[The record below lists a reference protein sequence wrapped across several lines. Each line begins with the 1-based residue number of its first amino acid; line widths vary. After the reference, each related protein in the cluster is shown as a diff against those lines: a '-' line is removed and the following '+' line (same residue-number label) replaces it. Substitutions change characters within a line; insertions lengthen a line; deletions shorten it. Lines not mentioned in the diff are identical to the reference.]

1 MPRHRTPGSNVFCFS
16 SSKSQDYCCKPR
28 SWPSTRF
35 IASLASLFLQYIT
48 QSAQTLGFKHRS
60 TSDILMRKQISHDVA
75 VSRLSRPDSWAR
87 SQRCA
92 CTSGGTWLA
101 PSPASSRRTDTGA
114 PPKRRRRCCPGCA
127 RWVCHKR
134 RGRTVSAATAAV
146 RARRED
152 SVRSCCGS
160 RRFLPASPPAPGP
173 SRVQRT
179 VRTAWTG
186 SAIRMIT
193 VFGSH
198 FWVYF
203 WNNPK
208 SEAILEWIC
217 MSPPEKD
224 FGVKSEKRLVQPCP
238 EVWTLRF

>member
-16 SSKSQDYCCKPR
+16 SPKSQDYCCKPR
-28 SWPSTRF
+28 SWPSTCF
-35 IASLASLFLQYIT
+35 IVSLASLFLQYIT
-48 QSAQTLGFKHRS
+48 QSAQTLGFKDRS

-75 VSRLSRPDSWAR
+75 VSRLSRPDSRAR

-92 CTSGGTWLA
+92 CALTRSITGFFPPYRYGGLHLRGGGVAA
-101 PSPASSRRTDTGA
+101 PAVPAGSATEERTHRVRRHGCGA
-114 PPKRRRRCCPGCA
+114 SAERRQRP
-127 RWVCHKR
+127 
-134 RGRTVSAATAAV
+134 
-146 RARRED
+146 
-152 SVRSCCGS
+152 
-160 RRFLPASPPAPGP
+160 PASPPAPGP

-186 SAIRMIT
+186 SAIQVIT
-193 VFGSH
+193 GFSSH
-198 FWVYF
+198 FWVYS

-208 SEAILEWIC
+208 SETILEWIC

-224 FGVKSEKRLVQPCP
+224 FGVKSEKCLVQPCP